1 VHRQELSKYAVP
13 SRKRQSEQGH
23 NSRFEPSGI
32 DQMLKSYFL
41 IKVDGKP
48 VRLSINLKTRQR
60 SVVPDALGYDTF
72 KSVEAANTKALLYGL
87 VDHAVVP
94 VVREVEDCALPA

>member
-1 VHRQELSKYAVP
+1 
-13 SRKRQSEQGH
+13 
-23 NSRFEPSGI
+23 
-32 DQMLKSYFL
+32 MLRSYFL

-87 VDHAVVP
+87 VNHSVVP
-94 VVREVEDCALPA
+94 VMREVEDCAHPA